1 MQSDGWPP
9 INCDR
14 FEWENLATYKER
26 SARIAQITTG
36 FRMGRFSPEVADRM
50 EEELIFLQEVG
61 LFRPEQRLREA
72 VGSQRPGRTCATE
85 PA

>member
-9 INCDR
+9 ITCER
-14 FEWENLATYKER
+14 FEWESLATYRER
-26 SARIAQITTG
+26 AARIAEITTG

-61 LFRPEQRLREA
+61 LARSEHEVRGVA
-72 VGSQRPGRTCATE
+72 GSQGFAPRSAAGRF
-85 PA
+85 